1 MIVEIIC
8 PLTLDCYLAL
18 PPAFHPKY
26 QVLLAEDTRRLR
38 ASVTPMGAVSD
49 PATCNCSK
57 APVASVSGSSSRPV
71 TVSRISLGPGRN
83 GLTSMTNCALSTAR
97 TCRNVLST

>member
-26 QVLLAEDTRRLR
+26 QVLLAEDTRRLPGECDTNGCR
-38 ASVTPMGAVSD
+38 LRPRDLQLQQGSCSIGERLVITASDGQSNLV
-49 PATCNCSK
+49 
-57 APVASVSGSSSRPV
+57 
-71 TVSRISLGPGRN
+71 GPWP
-83 GLTSMTNCALSTAR
+83 
-97 TCRNVLST
+97 